1 MTTGERIEQLA
12 KERGMSLHKLA
23 SLAGVSYNTVYSAVK
38 RKSDRLDRKNVEK
51 IATVLEVPLSD
62 ILGYEIKDYD
72 DCSFAV
78 IDGDRIDPEV
88 AKQLGHPH
96 PKGYHIGVML
106 KTEKE
111 KNDLINL
118 LHNGSEP
125 SAEIKRLLSI
135 YQKLNFAGKQIL
147 LSNAED
153 LLKYCAMDSSPH
165 SEE

>member
-23 SLAGVSYNTVYSAVK
+23 ALAGVSYNTVYSAVK

-51 IATVLEVPLSD
+51 LATVLEVPPSD
-62 ILGYEIKDYD
+62 ILGYEIMDLD
-72 DCSFAV
+72 DCSFAI

-88 AKQLGHPH
+88 AKKLGHAN
-96 PKGYHIGVML
+96 PKGYRIGIML
-106 KTEKE
+106 KTENE
-111 KNDLINL
+111 KNDLISL

-125 SAEIKRLLSI
+125 DDEVKRLLSI
-135 YQKLNFAGKQIL
+135 YQKLNFVGKQML
-147 LSNAED
+147 LSDAEN
-153 LLKYCAMDSSPH
+153 LLKYCSVDSSLF